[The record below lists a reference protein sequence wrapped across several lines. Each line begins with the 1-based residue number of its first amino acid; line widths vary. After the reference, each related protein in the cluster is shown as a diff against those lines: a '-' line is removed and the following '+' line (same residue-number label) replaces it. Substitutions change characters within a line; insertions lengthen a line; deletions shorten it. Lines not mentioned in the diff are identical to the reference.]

1 MTNTVDNSLTK
12 DKIQQ
17 LLAAVGSQTDSEE
30 PQPEVTE
37 LSWSEP
43 HCFNNCQLESVN
55 NFTNQ
60 VSELIAE
67 KFKAA
72 CHCDFNVTINSTSQC
87 YADEFLTQIQSSEQK
102 NYYLAFGI
110 EPENFSALLGMSM
123 STAVCWTNLLLQ
135 DAEADDNADRELSE
149 LEESFLHDISS
160 VIIKAVCDA
169 YPNSE
174 FLIDDKVIHLQLPV
188 SFESTEQLYKID
200 FTLEQPDSK
209 KTSQAFVVIPC
220 RLLNPVAGKPVDL
233 KSVFSSEQISQVMLE
248 HIQELPINVWA
259 QLGSARLTFGEVM
272 NLNSSDI
279 LLLDTTVDEPALLF
293 VNGVERFQC
302 QPAKSNGNFA
312 VVITAPLTDKND
324 NII

>member
-1 MTNTVDNSLTK
+1 MTNTADNSLTK

-43 HCFNNCQLESVN
+43 HCFNNYQLENIN

-60 VSELIAE
+60 ISELIAE
-67 KFKAA
+67 KFKAS
-72 CHCDFNVTINSTSQC
+72 CHCDFNVTINSSSQC
-87 YADEFLTQIQSSEQK
+87 YGDEFLKQIQESEQK
-102 NYYLAFGI
+102 NYYLAFGT
-110 EPENFSALLGMSM
+110 EPGNFSSLLVMSM
-123 STAVCWTNLLLQ
+123 STTVCWTNLLLQ

-160 VIIKAVCDA
+160 VIIIALSEA

-174 FLIDDKVIHLQLPV
+174 FSIDDKVVHQQLPI
-188 SFESTEQLYKID
+188 SLESTQQLFKLD
-200 FTLEQPDSK
+200 FTIEQPDTK
-209 KTSQAFVVIPC
+209 KSSQAFVVIPC
-220 RLLNPVAGKPVDL
+220 QLLNPVAGKSSGS
-233 KSVFSSEQISQVMLE
+233 KSVFSLEQVSEVMLE
-248 HIQELPINVWA
+248 HIQELPVSVWA
-259 QLGSARLTFGEVM
+259 QLGSARLTFEEVM

-279 LLLDTTVDEPALLF
+279 LLLDTTVEEPAMLF
-293 VNGVERFQC
+293 VNGIERFQC
-302 QPAKSNGNFA
+302 RPAKSNGNFA

>member
-1 MTNTVDNSLTK
+1 MTKASDNNLTK

-37 LSWSEP
+37 LNWNQP
-43 HCFNNCQLESVN
+43 NCFNNQQLESVS

-60 VSELIAE
+60 ISELIAE
-67 KFKAA
+67 KFKAS

-87 YADEFLTQIQSSEQK
+87 YADEFLNQIQASEQK
-102 NYYLAFGI
+102 NYYLAFGT
-110 EPENFSALLGMSM
+110 EPENFSALLGMSI
-123 STAVCWTNLLLQ
+123 STSVCWTNLLLQ
-135 DAEADDNADRELSE
+135 DAEADDNTDREFSE

-160 VIIKAVCDA
+160 VIITALSEA
-169 YPNSE
+169 YPDSE
-174 FLIDDKVIHLQLPV
+174 FLIDDKVMHQQLPI
-188 SFESTEQLYKID
+188 SLETTEQLFKID
-200 FTLEQPDSK
+200 FTIEQPDSK

-220 RLLNPVAGKPVDL
+220 QLLNPVAGKPADS
-233 KSVFSSEQISQVMLE
+233 KSVFSSEQVSQVMLE
-248 HIQELPINVWA
+248 HIQELPVSVWA

-293 VNGVERFQC
+293 VNGAEHFQC

-312 VVITAPLTDKND
+312 VVITAPLTDEND